1 MTHRGKCVF
10 GAMAALSLSLSAV
23 AVAHTGATGV
33 VKERMDQMM
42 AIGDANKA
50 LRAMFSGETPY
61 DAVVVAQSAQTIR
74 GHAGEA
80 LISLFPEGSLDGP
93 TEAKPE
99 IWENWDEFVTLAN
112 RLEHVAEGLARA
124 ADNGPGAD
132 EAMPSMGAMMG
143 GRDAPDMNAMMGGQ
157 MMSGMMGTGSPEMAM
172 SPDMMAEMPADRVF
186 AMLGDT
192 CSACHT
198 KFRIEKD

>member
-1 MTHRGKCVF
+1 MTLRKERVF
-10 GAMAALSLSLSAV
+10 GATAALSLSISAV

-50 LRAMFSGETPY
+50 LRAMFAGEAPY
-61 DAVVVAQSAQTIR
+61 DAAAVAENAETIR
-74 GHAGEA
+74 AHSGEA
-80 LISLFPEGSLDGP
+80 IISLFPEGSLDGP

-99 IWENWDEFVTLAN
+99 IWEDWDEFANLAN

-124 ADNGPGAD
+124 AGNGPGGD
-132 EAMPSMGAMMG
+132 ETMPSMGAMMG
-143 GRDAPDMNAMMGGQ
+143 GSDAPDMNAMMGGQ
-157 MMSGMMGTGSPEMAM
+157 AMPGMMGTGSPDMAM
-172 SPDMMAEMPADRVF
+172 SADMMAEMPADRVF